1 MAKKAAKPKKKPTA
15 PAAGNKKRKVTIEVF
30 DPFGPGFRV
39 FHKQGV
45 KRTHIG
51 GSAELA
57 ADDQTGDK
65 LTLDIFD
72 PFGPGFRVVNKTT

>member
-1 MAKKAAKPKKKPTA
+1 MAKKAAKTKKKSPA
-15 PAAGNKKRKVTIEVF
+15 KAAGKKKTKVTIEVF

-39 FHKQGV
+39 FHKQGA
-45 KRTHIG
+45 KRILVG
-51 GSAELA
+51 GSTELA
-57 ADDQTGDK
+57 ADQTGDK